1 MLMTHRGIEDF
12 EFQTQENNVENINT
26 AIRNARVSGGIIAA
40 ISLLVGGIGIM
51 NIMLASI
58 TERVRE
64 IGLRKA
70 VGATTG
76 AVFIQILVES
86 VVLGIVGGVAGLVVS
101 YGFVE
106 LLARLSP
113 TGNSPVITV
122 NAMLLSFA
130 FSACVGLLAG
140 LVPAFKASKLDP
152 IQALRYE

>member
-1 MLMTHRGIEDF
+1 
-12 EFQTQENNVENINT
+12 
-26 AIRNARVSGGIIAA
+26 
-40 ISLLVGGIGIM
+40 M